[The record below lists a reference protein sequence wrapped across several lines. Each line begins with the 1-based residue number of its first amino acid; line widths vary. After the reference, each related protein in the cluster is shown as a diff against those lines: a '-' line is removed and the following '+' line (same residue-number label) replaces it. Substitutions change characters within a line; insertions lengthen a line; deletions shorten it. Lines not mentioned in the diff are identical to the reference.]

1 MRGGAAGAR
10 GAPHRGLPRVDP
22 DRRRLHAVPQLRPDA
37 DLCGGRADRRAR
49 GDRVRA
55 RSGAGADGH
64 QRRTA
69 RLSAPAITDLRF
81 IVVSGKGGVGRTTVA
96 ATLARVAAAPGKR
109 VLLAAAAA
117 TDRLG
122 RMFGRDEPLGS
133 TITTLAP
140 GIDGVNIT
148 PASSIHEYGVKV
160 LRSELV
166 TRALFDNRA
175 VRGLLGAIPGLDG
188 YALLGKAWFHTTEMR
203 DGRPRYDL
211 VIFDGPATGHAA
223 LMLRIPQAILNVMPK
238 GPLAGDARAIK
249 TLLQDPKRA
258 ALVIVTLAE
267 DLPARE
273 ALELAAQARG
283 PLAMPLGPLV
293 VNALPTDAL
302 SAPAVDSV
310 LAAAADGG
318 GGGDQQLRAT
328 LRMAAGVR
336 AHREAADRVLAGL
349 KRDLGLPMITLP
361 RIPTAEIGPA
371 IIAELVPH
379 LAEQI
384 R

>member
-1 MRGGAAGAR
+1 M
-10 GAPHRGLPRVDP
+10 V
-22 DRRRLHAVPQLRPDA
+22 
-37 DLCGGRADRRAR
+37 
-49 GDRVRA
+49 
-55 RSGAGADGH
+55 
-64 QRRTA
+64 
-69 RLSAPAITDLRF
+69 DLRF

-96 ATLARVAAAPGKR
+96 ATLARVAAAKGKN

-117 TDRLG
+117 TDRIG
-122 RMFGRDEPLGS
+122 RLYGQSEPLGPS
-133 TITTLAP
+133 VTTLAP

-148 PASSIHEYGVKV
+148 PQSSIHEYGLKV

-166 TRALFDNRA
+166 TRAVFDNRA
-175 VRGLLGAIPGLDG
+175 VRGVLGAIPGLDA
-188 YALLGKAWFHTTEMR
+188 YALLGKAWWHTTEMR

-211 VIFDGPATGHAA
+211 VIFDGPASGHAA

-249 TLLQDPKRA
+249 ALLADPARA
-258 ALVIVTLAE
+258 ALVMVTLAE

-273 ALELAAQARG
+273 TVELAAQARG
-283 PLAMPLGPLV
+283 ALGVPLGPV
-293 VNALPTDAL
+293 IVNALPTEAL
-302 SAPAVDSV
+302 SVPAVDSV
-310 LAAAADGG
+310 LSAWAMQQRGSEATA
-318 GGGDQQLRAT
+318 GDDRLRAT

-336 AHREAADRVLAGL
+336 AHRDAAVRVVAAL

-371 IIAELVPH
+371 IVAELIPH
-379 LAEQI
+379 LADQI

>member
-1 MRGGAAGAR
+1 
-10 GAPHRGLPRVDP
+10 
-22 DRRRLHAVPQLRPDA
+22 
-37 DLCGGRADRRAR
+37 
-49 GDRVRA
+49 
-55 RSGAGADGH
+55 
-64 QRRTA
+64 
-69 RLSAPAITDLRF
+69 LSALTDLRF
-81 IVVSGKGGVGRTTVA
+81 VVVSGKGGVGRTTVS
-96 ATLARVAAAPGKR
+96 ATLARVAAAAGKR
-109 VLLAAAAA
+109 VLVAAAAA

-122 RMFGRDEPLGS
+122 RMFGSGEPLGPA
-133 TITTLAP
+133 ITTLAP

-148 PASSIHEYGVKV
+148 PASSLHEYGLKV
-160 LRSELV
+160 LRSELI
-166 TRALFDNRA
+166 TRAVFENRA
-175 VRGLLGAIPGLDG
+175 VRGLLGAIPGLDA
-188 YALLGKAWFHTTEMR
+188 YALLGKAWWHTTETR

-211 VIFDGPATGHAA
+211 VVLDGPASGHAA

-249 TLLQDPKRA
+249 TLLQDPARA

-273 ALELAAQARG
+273 AMELAANAHG
-283 PLAMPLGPLV
+283 LALPLGPLV

-302 SAPAVDSV
+302 SVPALDSV
-310 LAAAADGG
+310 LAGWTAQRGSSATT
-318 GGGDQQLRAT
+318 GDARLHAT

-371 IIAELVPH
+371 IIAELTPH

>member
-1 MRGGAAGAR
+1 MT
-10 GAPHRGLPRVDP
+10 PIL
-22 DRRRLHAVPQLRPDA
+22 
-37 DLCGGRADRRAR
+37 
-49 GDRVRA
+49 
-55 RSGAGADGH
+55 
-64 QRRTA
+64 
-69 RLSAPAITDLRF
+69 TDLRF
-81 IVVSGKGGVGRTTVA
+81 VVISGKGGVGRTTIAVTLAHVA
-96 ATLARVAAAPGKR
+96 ARAGKR

-117 TDRLG
+117 TDRIG
-122 RMFGRDEPLGS
+122 RMFGRDEPLGP

-140 GIDGVNIT
+140 NIDGVNIT
-148 PASSIHEYGVKV
+148 PASSLHEYGVKV
-160 LRSELV
+160 FRSELI
-166 TRALFDNRA
+166 TRAVFDNRA
-175 VRGLLGAIPGLDG
+175 VRSVLGAIPGLDA
-188 YALLGKAWFHTTEMR
+188 YALLGKAWFHTTETQ

-211 VIFDGPATGHAA
+211 VFFDGPASGHVA

-249 TLLQDPKRA
+249 TLLEDPTRA

-267 DLPARE
+267 ELPARE

-283 PLAMPLGPLV
+283 PLAVPLGPLL

-302 SAPAVDSV
+302 SGPALDSV
-310 LAAAADGG
+310 LSAAAASPPAGS
-318 GGGDQQLRAT
+318 GDRSLQAT
-328 LRMAAGVR
+328 LRLAAGVR

-349 KRDLGLPMITLP
+349 KRDLGMPMITLP

>member
-1 MRGGAAGAR
+1 
-10 GAPHRGLPRVDP
+10 
-22 DRRRLHAVPQLRPDA
+22 
-37 DLCGGRADRRAR
+37 
-49 GDRVRA
+49 
-55 RSGAGADGH
+55 
-64 QRRTA
+64 
-69 RLSAPAITDLRF
+69 LSPLVTDLRF
-81 IVVSGKGGVGRTTVA
+81 VVISGKGGVGRTTIAVTLAHVA
-96 ATLARVAAAPGKR
+96 ARAGKR

-117 TDRLG
+117 TDRIG
-122 RMFGRDEPLGS
+122 RMFGRNEPLGP

-140 GIDGVNIT
+140 NIDGVNIT
-148 PASSIHEYGVKV
+148 PASSLHEYGLKV
-160 LRSELV
+160 LKSELI
-166 TRALFDNRA
+166 TRAVFDNRA
-175 VRGLLGAIPGLDG
+175 VRGVLGAIPGLDA
-188 YALLGKAWFHTTEMR
+188 YALLGKAWFHTTETQ

-211 VIFDGPATGHAA
+211 VIFDGPASGHVA

-249 TLLQDPKRA
+249 TLLEDPARA

-283 PLAMPLGPLV
+283 PLGVPLGPLI

-302 SAPAVDSV
+302 SAPALDSV
-310 LAAAADGG
+310 LTAAAASPPTGS
-318 GGGDQQLRAT
+318 GDRLQPT
-328 LRMAAGVR
+328 LRLAAGVR

-349 KRDLGLPMITLP
+349 KRDLGMPMITLP

>member
-1 MRGGAAGAR
+1 LKR
-10 GAPHRGLPRVDP
+10 
-22 DRRRLHAVPQLRPDA
+22 
-37 DLCGGRADRRAR
+37 
-49 GDRVRA
+49 
-55 RSGAGADGH
+55 
-64 QRRTA
+64 
-69 RLSAPAITDLRF
+69 ITDLRF
-81 IVVSGKGGVGRTTVA
+81 VVVSGKGGVGRTTVA
-96 ATLARVAAAPGKR
+96 ATLARVAAADGKR
-109 VLLAAAAA
+109 VLLAAATA

-122 RMFGRDEPLGS
+122 RMFGRSEPLGP
-133 TITTLAP
+133 TITTVAP
-140 GIDGVNIT
+140 NIDGVNIT

-166 TRALFDNRA
+166 SRAVFDNRA
-175 VRGLLGAIPGLDG
+175 VRGLLGAIPGLDA
-188 YALLGKAWFHTTEMR
+188 YALLGKAWFHTTEMQ

-211 VIFDGPATGHAA
+211 VVFDGPASGHVA

-249 TLLQDPKRA
+249 TLLQDPAQA
-258 ALVIVTLAE
+258 ALLIVTLAE

-273 ALELAAQARG
+273 ALELATQARG
-283 PLAMPLGPLV
+283 PLAVPLGPLV
-293 VNALPTDAL
+293 VNAVPTGAL
-302 SAPAVDSV
+302 SSAAVEAV
-310 LAAAADGG
+310 LAARASQQRGEEATAADAP
-318 GGGDQQLRAT
+318 LRAT

-371 IIAELVPH
+371 IIAELTPH